1 MIELKGLAVMCKVM
15 EDMRNEAAKTAVE
28 KDRTKNALEMLADG
42 LSIEKAA
49 QYSQL
54 AIERVKELATPK
66 AAQ

>member
-1 MIELKGLAVMCKVM
+1 MAAMCKVM

-42 LSIEKAA
+42 LLIEKVA

-54 AIERVKELATPK
+54 TIERVKELAMPRT
-66 AAQ
+66 AQ